1 VNDEQLSQLIHL
13 NRSTVVKVRAA
24 LLSHFPP
31 GWDVDFGYN
40 AEARTVRLTPV
51 PPKGS
56 LLGDEEHGAFQ
67 DSEQHSRS

>member
-1 VNDEQLSQLIHL
+1 MIEKQLSQLIHL
-13 NRSTVVKVRAA
+13 NQSTVVQVRAM

-31 GWDVDFGYN
+31 GWDVEFGFD

-56 LLGDEEHGAFQ
+56 LVGDEAHGAVQ
-67 DSEQHSRS
+67 DSEQRSRS